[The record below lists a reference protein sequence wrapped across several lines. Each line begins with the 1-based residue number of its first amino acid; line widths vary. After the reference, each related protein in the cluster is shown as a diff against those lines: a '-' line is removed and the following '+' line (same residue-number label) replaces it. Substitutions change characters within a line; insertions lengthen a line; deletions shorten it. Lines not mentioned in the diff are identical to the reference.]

1 MFAWSCCTEEAEWSD
16 PRNYDPILDSQ
27 VVFPEGE
34 AAANGAEKMWAQYD
48 LESRQKAEALLDAI
62 TFYLVDNDA
71 IARLTPFLFV
81 N

>member
-1 MFAWSCCTEEAEWSD
+1 MERPQELRSDSRLSSC
-16 PRNYDPILDSQ
+16 

-34 AAANGAEKMWAQYD
+34 AAANGPEKMWAQYD